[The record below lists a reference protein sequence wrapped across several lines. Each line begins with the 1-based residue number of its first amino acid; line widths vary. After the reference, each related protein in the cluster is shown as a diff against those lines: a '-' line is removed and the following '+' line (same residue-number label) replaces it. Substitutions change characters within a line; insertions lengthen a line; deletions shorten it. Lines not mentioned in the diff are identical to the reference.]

1 MDHVRQI
8 QDIMDEHKEEMP
20 TGVVTDV
27 MEQCQKAYN
36 AIPNLW
42 KISYV
47 EIHAV
52 AKNKA
57 DFEPRY
63 AIFEELPF
71 WGHNPTNWWTVFDLQ
86 KMPHP
91 QFHREITGPSFN
103 PFPSEGCV
111 FVVTKVEKWGK
122 RAHEEE

>member
-8 QDIMDEHKEEMP
+8 QEIVDEHKEEMP

-42 KISYV
+42 KVSYV
-47 EIHAV
+47 KIHAV

-57 DFEPRY
+57 VFEPRY
-63 AIFEELPF
+63 AIFEEASF
-71 WGHNPTNWWTVFDLQ
+71 DFNPKNWCSVFDLQ

-91 QFHREITGPSFN
+91 QFHKEITGPSFS

-111 FVVTKVEKWGK
+111 VVVTGVKKWGK
-122 RAHEEE
+122 RAREE